1 MRKLLVLFMLSTSL
15 SAYGQGVSV
24 ATDTYPLVEAFRI

>member
-15 SAYGQGVSV
+15 SAYGQGVGF
-24 ATDTYPLVEAFRI
+24 ATDTYPLVKAFRM